1 MTRILALLA
10 LVALLPLLIVIAGAI
25 VIADGPP
32 VLFRQTRIG
41 LAGRPFQMLKFRSMI
56 TNTPGPRITAAT
68 DDRITRVGS
77 VLRRYK
83 LDELPQ
89 LWNIV
94 RGEMC
99 IVGPRP
105 EVPHFVNCADP
116 LWCAILASKPG
127 LTSLATLTYRH
138 EEKTVAQSDAPEQY
152 YRDVLLPDKL
162 RIDAAYLRSRTILS
176 DTHLVFLTLLV
187 SIAPVLHN
195 TRGLQH
201 TFVSKALRQ

>member
-1 MTRILALLA
+1 MVRIFALLGFIA
-10 LVALLPLLIVIAGAI
+10 LSPVLIVIACAI
-25 VIADGPP
+25 AIADGPP

-41 LAGRPFQMLKFRSMI
+41 LGGRPFELLKFRSMI
-56 TNTPGPRITAAT
+56 TNTPGPRVTAAT
-68 DDRITRVGS
+68 DNRITRVGS
-77 VLRRYK
+77 VLRRFK

-99 IVGPRP
+99 VIGPRP

-116 LWCAILASKPG
+116 LWCTILASKPG

-138 EEKTVAQSDAPEQY
+138 EEEIVAQSDSPEQY

-162 RIDAAYLRSRTILS
+162 RLDAGYLRSRTIIS
-176 DTHLVFLTLLV
+176 DTQLVFLTFLS
-187 SIAPVLHN
+187 SIAPAL
-195 TRGLQH
+195 RKPERIQQI
-201 TFVSKALRQ
+201 FASKACRQ